1 MMNSVPENNPA
12 TPQTDSTDSSSDDTT
27 SATDAAQVVA
37 VSEITSPGGEETA
50 AALPPQD
57 AAPAE
62 TAAEAPA
69 VEAPPKPSLNTSS
82 VQIML
87 SPDKCTLSLNAEFE
101 AELIEEFKE
110 YMVQSL
116 KKMGCR
122 KHNIMEEALVNM
134 DLMIGNALDFAQ
146 QARANNPHAYEG
158 KPLMIRLQE
167 QVLLTG
173 TPPVEPQ
180 DARLEWA
187 KDFFSQELSVD
198 PDQGN
203 VDYRERGNNLSVRDD
218 QLLAILHPPQPGK
231 AGEDVFGRILPARTP
246 QNVKLRVAKN
256 IKVDA
261 IKGEYYSA
269 IKGRL
274 RFVNQI
280 LAVDNV
286 YMIPGSV
293 GLETGNI
300 SHPGAL
306 IVRKNIEAESRVETD
321 GDIEVDGYI
330 ENAVVICGGNIL
342 VKGGIIGM
350 EGYIRAAGTI
360 HAKFIQNAEIE
371 AGGDVIVERGIDQ
384 SNVRTRGK
392 VIVNNGRIVG
402 GHVLALQGVES
413 DYIGTE
419 ANIVTTITSGEDFQ
433 LEELLEELE
442 AQRQGY
448 INMKDS
454 IDKKIAPFV
463 DTPHLPQNKYNI
475 LQTLKLQAEELA
487 RRITQTDE
495 EINAL
500 HEAFQNQ
507 RVLEVLAKK
516 EIYSD
521 CIFHLDG
528 QTLRSQDVLYGP
540 VKVCIRGEK
549 ILCVG
554 ASS

>member
-1 MMNSVPENNPA
+1 M
-12 TPQTDSTDSSSDDTT
+12 
-27 SATDAAQVVA
+27 
-37 VSEITSPGGEETA
+37 
-50 AALPPQD
+50 
-57 AAPAE
+57 
-62 TAAEAPA
+62 
-69 VEAPPKPSLNTSS
+69 
-82 VQIML
+82 ML
-87 SPDKCTLSLNAEFE
+87 SSDKCTLSLNAEFE
-101 AELIEEFKE
+101 AELVDEFKE

-122 KHNIMEEALVNM
+122 KHNIMEEALVNI
-134 DLMIGNALDFAQ
+134 DLMIGAALELEQ
-146 QARANNPHAYEG
+146 QARNNNPSAYAD
-158 KPLMIRLQE
+158 KPRMVRLHE

-187 KDFFSQELSVD
+187 KDFFSHEMSVD
-198 PDQGN
+198 PDQGS

-231 AGEDVFGRILPARTP
+231 AGVDVFGRILPARVP
-246 QNVKLRVAKN
+246 QHVKLRVAKN
-256 IKVDA
+256 VKVDTV
-261 IKGEYYSA
+261 KGEYYSA

-306 IVRKNIEAESRVETD
+306 VVRQNVEAESRVETD
-321 GDIEVDGYI
+321 GDIEIDGYI
-330 ENAVVICGGNIL
+330 ENAVVICGGNII

-384 SNVRTRGK
+384 SNVRSRGK

-402 GHVLALQGVES
+402 GHILALQGVES

-419 ANIVTTITSGEDFQ
+419 ANIVTTITSGEDYQ

-442 AQRQGY
+442 SQRQGY
-448 INMKDS
+448 INMKES
-454 IDKKIAPFV
+454 IDKKIAPFI

-475 LQTLKLQAEELA
+475 LQTLKLQAEELG
-487 RRITQTDE
+487 RRISQTDE

-500 HEAFQNQ
+500 HEEFKNHQ
-507 RVLEVLAKK
+507 VLEVLARK

-528 QTLRSQDVLYGP
+528 QTLRSQDALYGP
-540 VKVCIRGEK
+540 VKVCRRGEK
-549 ILCVG
+549 ILCIG
-554 ASS
+554 ASE